1 MENEVIMPTINA
13 TNSGTGLDVR
23 SLVDQLVA
31 AEGGPVSSRLDRK
44 EVNIQEG
51 LTAMGTFKG
60 ALLDFQSSLAPLR
73 KENAFKSINATSS
86 NEEKFT
92 VSAEDNA
99 VLGSYD
105 IEISQLAQSQ
115 KLKSQAFGSE
125 FDTIGSGTISIE
137 FGQINNATNTF
148 NVNSKIPTQHIEID
162 EENGSLRGIQQTINE
177 ANAGVRASIINDGT
191 GYRLILN
198 SEKSGIENSL
208 RISISDDDVNDED
221 LFGLSQLAYN
231 PVATAGEEGAAAV
244 GKNLEEAAQ
253 AKNSLFSIDGISIS
267 NSSNEI
273 PDSIPGITLSL
284 KKTTEDSFESFKIE
298 KETTRIKQSIE
309 TFVSSYNELMASVAS
324 LTGFDSETGQAGP
337 LSGDP
342 AIRGIMDQIRRRLS
356 TSFNGINENLT
367 SLSMIGIDSSRNGS
381 LSLDDFKLNSALE
394 NNANEIAHLFAAAV
408 STSDAKIRVTSKKI
422 PATNGVFNI
431 TIDQIPASASLTGPV
446 LANYPDN
453 IFNVP
458 EKIQLSIDGIT
469 TAELKLLP
477 RSFESGKAFA
487 AELERVINQDANLMR
502 NDKSVSVTYINNAL
516 KITSNSIGLA
526 SDVSIISIG
535 QDLSSLTGL
544 TTGKGQSGNDLRAT
558 VNGYELTGEGT
569 KLKLEGVLSGVVIDV
584 NGKQTGNRGELIV
597 TNGVASILDELTNSF
612 LDSNGLLNA
621 RIDGY
626 NSKIKNINKERENLV
641 RKLEVSEQ
649 RHLKEFS
656 NLDAMLGKMRS
667 TSNFLAEKLSTLPGA
682 RKN

>member
-1 MENEVIMPTINA
+1 MPTINA

-23 SLVDQLVA
+23 GLVDQLVA

-51 LTAMGTFKG
+51 LTAIGTFKG
-60 ALLDFQSSLAPLR
+60 ALLDFQASLAPLR

-92 VSAEDNA
+92 VSAADNA
-99 VLGSYD
+99 VLGSYN

-115 KLKSQAFGSE
+115 KLKSQAFDSE

-137 FGQINNATNTF
+137 FGEINNATNSF
-148 NVNSKIPTQHIEID
+148 DVNSKIPTQHIEID
-162 EENGSLRGIQQTINE
+162 EENGSLRGIQQAINE

-198 SEKSGIENSL
+198 SERSGIENSL

-221 LFGLSQLAYN
+221 LFGLSLLAYN
-231 PVATAGEEGAAAV
+231 PVATAGEEGGDAV

-273 PDSIPGITLSL
+273 SDSIPGLTLIL
-284 KKTTEDSFESFKIE
+284 KKITEDSFESFKIE

-309 TFVSSYNELMASVAS
+309 TFVSSYNELMTTVST
-324 LTGFDSETGQAGP
+324 LTGVDSESGQAGP
-337 LSGDP
+337 LSGDS
-342 AIRGIMDQIRRRLS
+342 AIRGIIDQIRRRLS

-367 SLSMIGIDSSRNGS
+367 SLSIIGIDSGRDGS

-394 NNANEIAHLFAAAV
+394 NHANEIAHLFAAAV

-422 PATNGVFNI
+422 PATDGVFNI
-431 TIDQIPASASLTGPV
+431 TIDQIPTSGSLSGQR
-446 LANYPDN
+446 LENYPAT
-453 IFNVP
+453 IFDVP
-458 EKIQLSIDGIT
+458 EKIKLSIDNIT
-469 TAELKLLP
+469 TDELKLLP
-477 RSFESGKAFA
+477 RSFESGKEFA
-487 AELERVINQDANLMR
+487 AELERVINQDTNLKK

-516 KITSNSIGLA
+516 KISSNSIGLA
-526 SDVSIISIG
+526 SGVSIVSIG
-535 QDLSSLTGL
+535 QNLSSLTGL
-544 TTGKGQSGNDLRAT
+544 LASGQGQPGNDLRAT
-558 VNGYELTGEGT
+558 VNGYELVGEGT

-584 NGKQTGNRGELIV
+584 SGKQTGNRGELTV

-612 LDSNGLLNA
+612 LDSKGLLNA

-626 NSKIKNINKERENLV
+626 NSKIKNIDKERENLV

-649 RHLKEFS
+649 RYLKQFS

>member
-1 MENEVIMPTINA
+1 MPTINA

-23 SLVDQLVA
+23 GLVDQLVA

-115 KLKSQAFGSE
+115 KLKSQAFDSE

-137 FGQINNATNTF
+137 FGEINNATNTF
-148 NVNSKIPTQHIEID
+148 NVNSKIPTQRIEID
-162 EENGSLRGIQQTINE
+162 EENGSLRGIQQAINE

-208 RISISDDDVNDED
+208 RISISDDDVNNKD
-221 LFGLSQLAYN
+221 LFGLSLLAYN
-231 PVATAGEEGAAAV
+231 PVAPAGEGGGTVV

-273 PDSIPGITLSL
+273 SDSIPGITLSL
-284 KKTTEDSFESFKIE
+284 KKITEDSFESFKIE

-367 SLSMIGIDSSRNGS
+367 SLSIIGIDSSRDGS
-381 LSLDDFKLNSALE
+381 LTLDDFKLNKALE
-394 NNANEIAHLFAAAV
+394 NHANEIAHLFAAAV
-408 STSDAKIRVTSKKI
+408 STSDAKIRVTSEKI

-431 TIDQIPASASLTGPV
+431 TIDQIPASASFTGLV

-453 IFNVP
+453 IFDVP
-458 EKIQLSIDGIT
+458 EKIQLSIDDIT
-469 TAELKLLP
+469 TGELKLLP

-502 NDKSVSVTYINNAL
+502 NDKSVSVTFINNAL

-526 SDVSIISIG
+526 SGVSIISIG
-535 QDLSSLTGL
+535 QNLSFLTGL
-544 TTGKGQSGNDLRAT
+544 ATGKGLSGNDLRAT

-584 NGKQTGNRGELIV
+584 SGKQTGNRGQLTV
-597 TNGVASILDELTNSF
+597 TNGVAAILDELTESF
-612 LDSNGLLNA
+612 LDSKGLLSA

-626 NSKIKNINKERENLV
+626 NSKIKNIDKEREDLV